1 MKNPREFPTN
11 WDLRAQKN
19 YRLGHDAIFLFA
31 CKKKINRLEWM
42 IFSLILA
49 EFDLTRFARCPVF
62 FLFFFG
68 YTTWFKRQ
76 RAEPWIL
83 EFRRDSPRRV
93 CFGDSV
99 SSSTGFLHMCA
110 GGPRWW
116 NLCCAIAPWILW
128 QEYGRECKLKGV
140 RFQRSTVMSRFSFL
154 LPNMYRATQTVLSM
168 QKEKILKQTTIRHIW

>member
-1 MKNPREFPTN
+1 MKNPREFPAN

-31 CKKKINRLEWM
+31 CKKKNSIDLNGW
-42 IFSLILA
+42 FFFLILA

-83 EFRRDSPRRV
+83 EFWKRFTQTCLFRRLSKQQHRFPPHV
-93 CFGDSV
+93 C
-99 SSSTGFLHMCA
+99 
-110 GGPRWW
+110 WW
-116 NLCCAIAPWILW
+116 PQMMKSLLCHCTVNSLA
-128 QEYGRECKLKGV
+128 YGRECKLKGV

-168 QKEKILKQTTIRHIW
+168 QKEKILKRTTIRHIW